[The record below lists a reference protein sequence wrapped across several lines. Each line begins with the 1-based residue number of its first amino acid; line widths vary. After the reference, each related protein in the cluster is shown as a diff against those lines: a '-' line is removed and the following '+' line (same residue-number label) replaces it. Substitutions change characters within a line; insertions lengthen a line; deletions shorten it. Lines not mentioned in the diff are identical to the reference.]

1 MDSLVRPR
9 MWTNQQAWPVKF
21 SDFLRLGF
29 KLQLTL
35 VKLHYIWFCLSGKCL
50 LWFTAVRN
58 LFLVYFY
65 GKTKA
70 YDILGGGWNCFILV
84 MRLYLGKNGWCEWAV
99 SERKLFAFF
108 NIWYH
113 YILHAARRIWYNITF
128 FYICFLACFM
138 LFVLLN
144 CSLSMI
150 CMLLL
155 ALSPKELLCLLFCW
169 ERYERIVNICF
180 VKSIL
185 SSSSSL
191 SDFITCCIFQSKN
204 ALLSTFLFLDQI
216 VWLGRS
222 GIYKVWTA
230 HPYIHFGYS
239 LLDSVTVIVSI
250 LIE

>member
-1 MDSLVRPR
+1 MGKQKHMTYLVEVEIALYWLCVCILAR
-9 MWTNQQAWPVKF
+9 MVGVNE
-21 SDFLRLGF
+21 L
-29 KLQLTL
+29 L
-35 VKLHYIWFCLSGKCL
+35 VNENF
-50 LWFTAVRN
+50 
-58 LFLVYFY
+58 
-65 GKTKA
+65 
-70 YDILGGGWNCFILV
+70 
-84 MRLYLGKNGWCEWAV
+84 
-99 SERKLFAFF
+99 FAFF